1 MPTVRKETILDSHSE
16 FAIYLRTLQK
26 IDRTVSLILNGHLLL
41 ELEINRGLD
50 LLGKNSKRLERSTF
64 SNKFS
69 RLKTLLGRDFEL
81 VIPLNNLRNT
91 IAHSLDR
98 EARKECIQELR
109 DAFVAQFV
117 AAGYPAPK
125 KIKGKRKPTDYVIIR
140 QAFISETGRIRSSV
154 DFFLLESSTQSPK
167 PGA

>member
-1 MPTVRKETILDSHSE
+1 MPTVRKEALLNNESE

-50 LLGKNSKRLERSTF
+50 LLGRNSKRLERSTF
-64 SNKFS
+64 FKKLS
-69 RLKTLLGRDFEL
+69 RLKDLLGRDFEL
-81 VIPLNNLRNT
+81 VVPLNNLRNT
-91 IAHSLDR
+91 IAHTLDR

-109 DAFVAQFV
+109 NAFVAQFV
-117 AAGYPAPK
+117 AAGYPAPR
-125 KIKGKRKPTDYVIIR
+125 KIKGKRKPSDYIIIR
-140 QAFISETGRIRSSV
+140 QAFISETGRIRSAV
-154 DFFLLESSTQSPK
+154 DFFVLESTTPNHK

>member
-1 MPTVRKETILDSHSE
+1 MPIVRKETILDIRSE

-50 LLGKNSKRLERSTF
+50 LLGKKSKRLESSTF
-64 SNKFS
+64 SKKFS
-69 RLKTLLGRDFEL
+69 RLKALLERDFEL

-98 EARKECIQELR
+98 EARKECIRELR
-109 DAFVAQFV
+109 NAFVAQFV
-117 AAGYPAPK
+117 AAGYTEPK
-125 KIKGKRKPTDYVIIR
+125 RIKGKRKPSDYIIIR
-140 QAFISETGRIRSSV
+140 QAFISETGRIRSAV
-154 DFFLLESSTQSPK
+154 DFFVAYSGTP
-167 PGA
+167 